1 MKGFPVFL
9 IGLENR
15 RCIVIGGTHEGERKV
30 SQLLDADADVTLISA
45 IITDPLRKLAD
56 QRRIQWMS
64 RDYQPGDLKD
74 AFLVIAERRDATTN
88 ALIYEEATI
97 NSALVN
103 VMDDVGHCN
112 FVAGSVM
119 QRGPLT
125 IAISTNGCAP
135 ALAVRL
141 RERLESQI
149 GDEYGMFLDLV
160 RDLREP
166 LAARYPDFGE
176 RRAVWYRLVDGGVID
191 LLRDGDHREAVQ
203 RISDITGIEVVPAV

>member
-1 MKGFPVFL
+1 LKGFPVFL
-9 IGLENR
+9 IGLEKR
-15 RCIVIGGTHEGERKV
+15 RCVVIGGTHEGERKV
-30 SQLLDADADVTLISA
+30 SQLLDADADVTLIA
-45 IITDPLRKLAD
+45 NTITDPLRALVAQK
-56 QRRIQWMS
+56 RIRWVA

-74 AFLVIAERRDATTN
+74 AFLVIAEKGDATTN
-88 ALIYEEATI
+88 ALIYEEATV

-103 VMDDVGHCN
+103 VMDDVDHCN

-141 RERLESQI
+141 RERFESQI
-149 GDEYGMFLDLV
+149 GDEYGMFLELV

-166 LAARYPDFGE
+166 LAARYPNFGE

-191 LLRDGDHREAVQ
+191 LLREGDCREAVQ
-203 RISDITGIEVVPAV
+203 RISEITGLEIT